1 MADVLSIAAS
11 MVARELEMT
20 SMRLQKLLYYAHG
33 CHLATHGTP
42 LFSDRIE
49 AWSNGPVVRTVF
61 SEHRGW
67 KTLRHPW
74 PGTGRAG
81 AADAL
86 DQHEKDT
93 LETVQQALA
102 DFSADELVEC
112 AHGEAPW
119 RDARGELADDAWSN
133 VAIPDESIRGFFTA
147 ALMSRNEPSQD
158 EFGAALLSLYCEYAA
173 RRAFMPPVF
182 RDADEL
188 DEWHRQLD
196 DAPEHLD
203 GLRSFMN
210 APSVFDPA

>member
-1 MADVLSIAAS
+1 MADVLSVAAS

-33 CHLATHGTP
+33 CHLASHGTP

-74 PGTGRAG
+74 PGPGRASG
-81 AADAL
+81 SDAL
-86 DQHEKDT
+86 NPHESDT
-93 LETVQQALA
+93 LEIVQQALA
-102 DFSADELVEC
+102 DFSADDLVASTHE
-112 AHGEAPW
+112 EAPW
-119 RDARGELADDAWSN
+119 RDARGELPDDAWSN
-133 VAIPDESIRGFFTA
+133 AAISDTSISEFFTA

-173 RRAFMPPVF
+173 RRAFLPPIF
-182 RDADEL
+182 RGSDEL

-196 DAPEHLD
+196 GAPEHVD

-210 APSVFDPA
+210 APSVFGPA

>member
-33 CHLATHGTP
+33 CHLATH
-42 LFSDRIE
+42 S
-49 AWSNGPVVRTVF
+49 
-61 SEHRGW
+61 
-67 KTLRHPW
+67 
-74 PGTGRAG
+74 
-81 AADAL
+81 
-86 DQHEKDT
+86 
-93 LETVQQALA
+93 
-102 DFSADELVEC
+102 
-112 AHGEAPW
+112 EAPW

-158 EFGAALLSLYCEYAA
+158 EFGAALLSRYCEYAA